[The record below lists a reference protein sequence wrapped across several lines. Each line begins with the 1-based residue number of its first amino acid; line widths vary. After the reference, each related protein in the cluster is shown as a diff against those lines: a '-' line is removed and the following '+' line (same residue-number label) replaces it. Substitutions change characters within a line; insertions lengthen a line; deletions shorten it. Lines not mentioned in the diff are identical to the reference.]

1 MAVRKVLLYP
11 DPILEEVCEPVTTFD
26 KKLGKLLDDMYE
38 TMMAYDGVGL
48 AAPQIGIRKQIAVV
62 YADDETGK
70 IELINPQILEAGGEQ
85 TDVEGCLSFPG
96 LYGEVSR
103 PYYVKVRAQN
113 RKGKFFCA
121 RGGRFSGKGDSTRI
135 GSFAGDFIHIESGQI
150 CG

>member
-1 MAVRKVLLYP
+1 MLLYP

-85 TDVEGCLSFPG
+85 RRQGNIDFPG
-96 LYGEVSR
+96 LYGEVS
-103 PYYVKVRAQN
+103 
-113 RKGKFFCA
+113 GLI
-121 RGGRFSGKGDSTRI
+121 T
-135 GSFAGDFIHIESGQI
+135 
-150 CG
+150 